1 MEPGF
6 VCQVLGRGRLDSKA
20 GRENRIGMKVVSRF
34 EARLLGILHFLL
46 QRMPAAKAFPLLSG
60 SERPPSALSDPAIN
74 LIKEALAKGT
84 TWLLARMGG
93 WRRERHLRGD
103 RVVDGRLW
111 ERTPPAELGL
121 TFTSEVLTFLTW
133 LTAVDPKKLR
143 DVPWKPQVQALTV
156 GDLVFF
162 FFAYAALREVTAHAN
177 FNLAAHPVFFR
188 HGMCRLA
195 FPADFATLQEEVRP
209 DFALWSQGAGAWVLE
224 VLQSFLA
231 GKWLQLEH
239 GKERIADF
247 RVMRALGRSQE
258 LVLQAHGQAVETA
271 GRLDLARFLL
281 RTAAGLLSRPA
292 AARDWIGGLLPVAG
306 QRLADRAA
314 TSQAALVFLRQLERL
329 SGWQRRARTTGYLDE
344 GYAASQLWL
353 ADWEACQGDL
363 LCAHAQAIL
372 RQVDPLKSH
381 EGQT

>member
-1 MEPGF
+1 MPGPGSWRS
-6 VCQVLGRGRLDSKA
+6 C
-20 GRENRIGMKVVSRF
+20 SRSWP
-34 EARLLGILHFLL
+34 GN
-46 QRMPAAKAFPLLSG
+46 G
-60 SERPPSALSDPAIN
+60 S
-74 LIKEALAKGT
+74 
-84 TWLLARMGG
+84 
-93 WRRERHLRGD
+93 
-103 RVVDGRLW
+103 
-111 ERTPPAELGL
+111 
-121 TFTSEVLTFLTW
+121 
-133 LTAVDPKKLR
+133 
-143 DVPWKPQVQALTV
+143 
-156 GDLVFF
+156 
-162 FFAYAALREVTAHAN
+162 
-177 FNLAAHPVFFR
+177 
-188 HGMCRLA
+188 
-195 FPADFATLQEEVRP
+195 
-209 DFALWSQGAGAWVLE
+209 
-224 VLQSFLA
+224 
-231 GKWLQLEH
+231 QLEH